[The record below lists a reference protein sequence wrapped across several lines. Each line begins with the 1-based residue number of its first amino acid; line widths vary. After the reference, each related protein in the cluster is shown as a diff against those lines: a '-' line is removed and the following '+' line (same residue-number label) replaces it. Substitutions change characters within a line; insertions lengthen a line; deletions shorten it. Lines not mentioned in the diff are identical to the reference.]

1 MFVVRVFDSKTLYP
15 TPTNFNFLKVTEET
29 SCKAFLISAAVVP
42 CKLLNL
48 FLSLLEVLENG
59 LLIKPVNNSGR
70 DTWIE
75 NIEKVISSHSNSKD
89 EGLLEDLLNDNDLEE
104 YEW

>member
-1 MFVVRVFDSKTLYP
+1 MTM
-15 TPTNFNFLKVTEET
+15 
-29 SCKAFLISAAVVP
+29 LIKIGNSQGIRIPKPLIQQAHLENV
-42 CKLLNL
+42 
-48 FLSLLEVLENG
+48 SLELEVLENG
-59 LLIKPVNNSGR
+59 LLIKPVNNTGR

-75 NIEKVISSHSNSKD
+75 NIEKVTAKHKGLQD